1 MTNRQRQ
8 RRYLLWRGSFP
19 ALAIFTVLMLLS
31 AFADR
36 ITQ

>member
-1 MTNRQRQ
+1 MTSDQRE
-8 RRYLLWRGSFP
+8 RRFAFWRGSFP
-19 ALAIFTVLMLLS
+19 ALAVFTALMLLS

>member
-1 MTNRQRQ
+1 MTSDQRQ
-8 RRYLLWRGSFP
+8 RRFALWRGSFP
-19 ALAIFTVLMLLS
+19 ALAIFTILMLLS

>member
-1 MTNRQRQ
+1 MTNRQRH

-19 ALAIFTVLMLLS
+19 ALAIFTFLMLLS
-31 AFADR
+31 AFADL

>member
-1 MTNRQRQ
+1 MTSRQRQ
-8 RRYLLWRGSFP
+8 RRFAFWRGSFP
-19 ALAIFTVLMLLS
+19 VLAVFTVLMLLS